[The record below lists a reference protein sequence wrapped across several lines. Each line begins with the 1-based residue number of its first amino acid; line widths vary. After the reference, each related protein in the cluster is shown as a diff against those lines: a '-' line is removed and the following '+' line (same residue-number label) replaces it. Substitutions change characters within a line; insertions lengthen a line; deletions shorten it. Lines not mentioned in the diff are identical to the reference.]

1 MTTQVSN
8 NEILGDVYLPTVEK
22 YEYWMT
28 KEEPEY
34 NTFVQHQQEQQHE
47 SKYFKD
53 KQEMQTLKFDEGGD
67 FEVSMNM
74 QPISDEEQQWN
85 GDELANVQL
94 NNMFIPTAPGDEGSV
109 DFGGQQVLSQN
120 RQEVARIES
129 PQQFS
134 EDLKQLQFQ
143 TDRAAFMAEQERQEE
158 AFKQQFAQRPI
169 NPDFGMKIHSIT
181 GTEQQYNGD
190 FEGYTGY

>member
-22 YEYWMT
+22 YEFWMS

-67 FEVSMNM
+67 FEVSLNM
-74 QPISDEEQQWN
+74 QPISDDEQQWN
-85 GDELANVQL
+85 GEELANVQL
-94 NNMFIPTAPGDEGSV
+94 NNMFVPTAPGDEGSV
-109 DFGGQQVLSQN
+109 DFGG
-120 RQEVARIES
+120 
-129 PQQFS
+129 
-134 EDLKQLQFQ
+134 
-143 TDRAAFMAEQERQEE
+143 
-158 AFKQQFAQRPI
+158 
-169 NPDFGMKIHSIT
+169 
-181 GTEQQYNGD
+181 
-190 FEGYTGY
+190 